1 MALTLYPAIDLKD
14 GECVRLVQGDMS
26 RATVFSDD
34 PPGQARAFA
43 AMGFRWLHVVDLD
56 GAFAGRSVNGD
67 AVAEIL
73 AAGGL
78 KVQLGG
84 GIRSLAAIE
93 AWVEAGVSRVV
104 LGTVAVRDP
113 ELVREACRLFPGQ
126 VAVGID
132 SRDGR
137 VAVEGWAQATA
148 TTALELGLAYEQ
160 AGVAAIIHTDI
171 ARDGA
176 LEGMNVEAT
185 AALARALTTPV
196 IASGGITSLAD
207 LAALKAVEESGIV
220 GAIAGRALYDGRLQ
234 PGAALALLAS

>member
-34 PPGQARAFA
+34 PPGQACAFA
-43 AMGFRWLHVVDLD
+43 AMGFQWLHVVDLD

-67 AVAEIL
+67 AVAAIL
-73 AAGGL
+73 AASAI

-84 GIRSLAAIE
+84 GIRSLEAIE

-126 VAVGID
+126 VAVAID
-132 SRDGR
+132 ARDGR
-137 VAVEGWAQATA
+137 VAVEGWAEATA
-148 TTALELGLAYEQ
+148 TSALELGLAYEQ
-160 AGVAAIIHTDI
+160 AGAAAIIHTDI
-171 ARDGA
+171 VRDGA
-176 LEGMNVEAT
+176 LEGMNVDAT
-185 AALARALTTPV
+185 AALASALTTPV

-234 PGAALALLAS
+234 PHAALALLAG

>member
-43 AMGFRWLHVVDLD
+43 AMGFQWLHVVDLD

-67 AVAEIL
+67 AVAAIL

-126 VAVGID
+126 VAVAID

-171 ARDGA
+171 DRDGA
-176 LEGMNVEAT
+176 MSGMNVDAT
-185 AALARALTTPV
+185 AALASALTTPV

-207 LAALKAVEESGIV
+207 LAALKAVEESGIT

-234 PGAALALLAS
+234 PAAALALLAG

>member
-104 LGTVAVRDP
+104 LGTVAVHDP